1 MFKRLR
7 EKIGSFFSEN
17 VLYVTKRGETIYSYT
32 PSGKII
38 RGNIEFGELDAEEVV
53 KEYGIDGDT
62 RVVNVDYSDM
72 SRAMRN
78 AFIKAVKGKII
89 DIDIESLLALRHSEL
104 SILVSNLDRERNQA
118 IQKSQKEREE
128 KK

>member
-17 VLYVTKRGETIYSYT
+17 VLYVTKGGETLYFYT

-38 RGNIEFGELDAEEVV
+38 RGGIEFGELNAEEVV
-53 KEYGIDGDT
+53 KEYGIDEDT
-62 RVVNVDYSDM
+62 RVVNVNYSDM
-72 SRAMRN
+72 PRAVRN
-78 AFIKAVKGKII
+78 AFRKAVKEN
-89 DIDIESLLALRHSEL
+89 IDIEILLALRHSEL
-104 SILVSNLDRERNQA
+104 SILVSNLDRERNKA

>member
-104 SILVSNLDRERNQA
+104 SILVSNLDRERNKA